1 MKTEPIIKNFL
12 TRAAMTLG
20 ERITRPFTV
29 MLLMLMTA
37 ATAWAAQPVGCL
49 DACTGGEKLIHIQGW
64 AYDPDYPA
72 QSLPLYVLIYTDE
85 ACTKSYDVNYNHS
98 ADVPRPDVNEAKG
111 ITGNHGFNFDIPIA
125 DAGTYWVK
133 IFTISINQDG
143 NLQIGPITKV
153 TVTGPVTVT
162 IGEERTMSSVL
173 PFVMYAYYS
182 LTEQIYTAEEIG
194 MDGTITSIAF
204 NYASSTAF
212 SMGGVQVYL
221 KHTDKNKFDSD
232 TDMVPV
238 GAEDKV
244 FEGTFSAT
252 GAGWV
257 TIELDTPFEYDGNSN
272 LLVCCF
278 DPTNGSLGTDY
289 KFYCSDISEDYRC
302 HFAFSNYTVPS
313 LEVLN
318 TASSVRADI
327 RSMIRFNIYSGTFS
341 KPDNLTLSS
350 CTEKEATL
358 TWTAPQTDNTI
369 TGYGYQ
375 FKKVSDANWSEEVTT
390 TGTSA
395 TVSNLTGG
403 TDYDFRVRTIYGSK
417 NSSYQVLHF
426 TTYTALPYEMGFEDG
441 YGRWTM
447 VDCDIRFGDPVD
459 HIWGTGIRTLAAHEG
474 DVGFQF
480 GSYND
485 NPIPQYLI
493 SPRVPGD
500 KAITLSF
507 YYRVP
512 TNYPETIYVGYS
524 TTTNDKDAFTF
535 GDPITFNS
543 SNWAKYEHTFPANAR
558 YFAVKYTTNNYK
570 MYIDDFSFEESSTY
584 AKPTTISD
592 TNLSETGVTM
602 TWNTPTGATGFA
614 YQYKKTS
621 DAAWSAEATLN
632 TNTVTLSGLTPNT
645 SYNFRVKALYG
656 SNASTYATYSFQ
668 TEANVVDLP
677 YSDGFENGMG
687 GWRMINCE
695 GTAIIEKMDNPH
707 SGTYAFRFYFS
718 DHHQYL
724 LSPHFAGGS
733 PMKVSFYY
741 KNYDDEAAFQVGY
754 TSSKDVAF
762 TGVDNEVIA
771 SSRAWTLYE
780 TSVPAEAQYVVICCR
795 KEGYLLYFDDFS
807 FTGPI
812 VLADDADNTT
822 TINDAASLGG
832 TDIIQLS
839 GRTLY
844 KDGDWNTLCL
854 PFDVTVGSGQLAGA
868 TAMTMDASQS
878 GFNASSGVLT
888 LNFTKVAGGSTIAA
902 GTPFIVKWT
911 GDDVTNPVFSG
922 VTVSST
928 AAGSVLSTDKN
939 VRFQGTYSPAV
950 IYSAA
955 HDNLFLGGENTLY
968 WPDTEGYT
976 LGACRAYFHVDLNGG
991 SAAVRQFVLNFG
1003 EGETTGIISIEN
1015 GKFLDEP
1022 SGRAER
1028 KIENEADAWYDLS
1041 GRRLNGKPTQK
1052 GLYINNGRKVV
1063 IK

>member
-1 MKTEPIIKNFL
+1 MNRFERFLAERRLLSKKKCNFAAKLSNLTNNMKTKSTKRQQGFRDALQRL
-12 TRAAMTLG
+12 TMTLML
-20 ERITRPFTV
+20 V
-29 MLLMLMTA
+29 MLTA
-37 ATAWAAQPVGCL
+37 ATAWAGSKPVGCL

-72 QSLPLYVLIYTDE
+72 QSLPLYVYIYTDE

-143 NLQIGPITKV
+143 NLQIGPIMKV
-153 TVTGPVTVT
+153 TVTAPVMVT
-162 IGEERTMSSVL
+162 IGEERTMSSIR

-278 DPTNGSLGTDY
+278 DPTNGSFGNYY

-302 HFAFSNYTVPS
+302 HFAFSDYVVPS
-313 LEVLN
+313 LEVSN
-318 TASSVRADI
+318 TANSFRAYD

-480 GSYND
+480 GKYKD

-592 TNLSETGVTM
+592 TNLSETGVTL
-602 TWNTPTGATGFA
+602 TWNAPTGATGFA

-762 TGVDNEVIA
+762 TWVDNEVIA

-807 FTGPI
+807 FLPMTSVTFAKEGYGTYYNSLMDAVLPAGMKARI
-812 VLADDADNTT
+812 VTAKGDGNALTYETIADGDQIAATSAIVPKATAVMLQTAASTT
-822 TINDAASLGG
+822 TQSKDISLASPTDTRDFSTTNYLHGSDVAKTTDGGGDGAKYYKLSYNTSGEDIGWYWGADEGAA
-832 TDIIQLS
+832 
-839 GRTLY
+839 
-844 KDGDWNTLCL
+844 
-854 PFDVTVGSGQLAGA
+854 F
-868 TAMTMDASQS
+868 
-878 GFNASSGVLT
+878 
-888 LNFTKVAGGSTIAA
+888 
-902 GTPFIVKWT
+902 
-911 GDDVTNPVFSG
+911 
-922 VTVSST
+922 
-928 AAGSVLSTDKN
+928 
-939 VRFQGTYSPAV
+939 
-950 IYSAA
+950 YSAA
-955 HDNLFLGGENTLY
+955 NKAWLALPASAGAREFFGLPDFEENTTSLREISNEELGIRNY
-968 WPDTEGYT
+968 DYYT
-976 LGACRAYFHVDLNGG
+976 LD
-991 SAAVRQFVLNFG
+991 
-1003 EGETTGIISIEN
+1003 
-1015 GKFLDEP
+1015 
-1022 SGRAER
+1022 GR
-1028 KIENEADAWYDLS
+1028 K
-1041 GRRLNGKPTQK
+1041 LNGKPTQK
-1052 GLYINNGRKVV
+1052 GLYIVNGRKFV

>member
-1 MKTEPIIKNFL
+1 MKTKSTKRQQGFRDALQRL
-12 TRAAMTLG
+12 TMTLML
-20 ERITRPFTV
+20 V
-29 MLLMLMTA
+29 MLTA
-37 ATAWAAQPVGCL
+37 ATAWAGSKPVGCL

-72 QSLPLYVLIYTDE
+72 QSLPLYVYIYTDE

-133 IFTISINQDG
+133 IFTISIIQDG
-143 NLQIGPITKV
+143 NLQIGPIMKV
-153 TVTGPVTVT
+153 TVTAPVMVT
-162 IGEERTMSSVL
+162 IGEERTMSSIR

-278 DPTNGSLGTDY
+278 DPTNGSFGNYY

-302 HFAFSNYTVPS
+302 HFAFSDYVVPS
-313 LEVLN
+313 LEVSN
-318 TASSVRADI
+318 TANSFRAYD

-480 GSYND
+480 GKYKD

-535 GDPITFNS
+535 GAPITFNS

-592 TNLSETGVTM
+592 TNLSETGVTL
-602 TWNTPTGATGFA
+602 TWNAPTGATGFA

-762 TGVDNEVIA
+762 TWVDNEVIA

-807 FTGPI
+807 FLPMTSVTFAKEGYGTYYNSLMDAVLPAGMKARI
-812 VLADDADNTT
+812 VTAKGDGNALTYETIADGDQIAATSAIVPKATAVMLQTAASTT
-822 TINDAASLGG
+822 TQSKDISLASPTDTRDFSTTNYLHGSDVAKTTDGGGDGAKYYKLSYNTSGEDIGWYWGADEGAA
-832 TDIIQLS
+832 
-839 GRTLY
+839 
-844 KDGDWNTLCL
+844 
-854 PFDVTVGSGQLAGA
+854 F
-868 TAMTMDASQS
+868 
-878 GFNASSGVLT
+878 
-888 LNFTKVAGGSTIAA
+888 
-902 GTPFIVKWT
+902 
-911 GDDVTNPVFSG
+911 
-922 VTVSST
+922 
-928 AAGSVLSTDKN
+928 
-939 VRFQGTYSPAV
+939 
-950 IYSAA
+950 YSAA
-955 HDNLFLGGENTLY
+955 NKAWLALPASAGAREFFGLPDFEENTTSLREISNEELGIRNY
-968 WPDTEGYT
+968 DYYT
-976 LGACRAYFHVDLNGG
+976 LD
-991 SAAVRQFVLNFG
+991 
-1003 EGETTGIISIEN
+1003 
-1015 GKFLDEP
+1015 
-1022 SGRAER
+1022 GR
-1028 KIENEADAWYDLS
+1028 K
-1041 GRRLNGKPTQK
+1041 LNGKPTQK
-1052 GLYINNGRKVV
+1052 GLYIVNGRKFV

>member
-1 MKTEPIIKNFL
+1 MKTKSTKRQQGFRDALQRL
-12 TRAAMTLG
+12 TMTLML
-20 ERITRPFTV
+20 V
-29 MLLMLMTA
+29 MLTA
-37 ATAWAAQPVGCL
+37 ATAWAGSKPVGCL

-72 QSLPLYVLIYTDE
+72 QSLPLYVYIYTDE

-143 NLQIGPITKV
+143 NLQIGSTTKV

-162 IGEERTMSSVL
+162 IGEERTMSSL
-173 PFVMYAYYS
+173 RPFVMYAYYS

-278 DPTNGSLGTDY
+278 DPTNGSFGNNY
-289 KFYCSDISEDYRC
+289 EFYTTSETNFMC
-302 HFAFSNYTVPS
+302 HLAYSNYVVPS
-313 LEVLN
+313 LEVIN
-318 TASSVRADI
+318 TASSSRVYD
-327 RSMIRFNIYSGTFS
+327 RSTIRFNIYSGTFS

-403 TDYDFRVRTIYGSK
+403 TDYDFRVRTIYGSR

-426 TTYTALPYEMGFEDG
+426 TTDTALPYEMGFEDG

-447 VDCDIRFGDPVD
+447 VDRDIRFGDPVD

-480 GSYND
+480 GKYKN

-493 SPRVPGD
+493 SPRFPGD

-570 MYIDDFSFEESSTY
+570 MYIDDFSFEKSSPY

-592 TNLSETGVTM
+592 TNLSETGVTL
-602 TWNTPTGATGFA
+602 TWNAPTGATGFA

-762 TGVDNEVIA
+762 TWVDNEVIA

-807 FTGPI
+807 FLPMTSVTFAKEGYGTYYNSLMDAVLPAGMKARI
-812 VLADDADNTT
+812 VTAKGDGNALTYETIADGDQIAATSAIVPKATAVMLQTAASTT
-822 TINDAASLGG
+822 TQSKDISLASPTDTRDFSTTNYLHGSDVAKTTDGGGDGAKYYKLSYNTSGEDIGWYWGADEGAA
-832 TDIIQLS
+832 
-839 GRTLY
+839 
-844 KDGDWNTLCL
+844 
-854 PFDVTVGSGQLAGA
+854 F
-868 TAMTMDASQS
+868 
-878 GFNASSGVLT
+878 
-888 LNFTKVAGGSTIAA
+888 
-902 GTPFIVKWT
+902 
-911 GDDVTNPVFSG
+911 
-922 VTVSST
+922 
-928 AAGSVLSTDKN
+928 
-939 VRFQGTYSPAV
+939 
-950 IYSAA
+950 YSAA
-955 HDNLFLGGENTLY
+955 NKAWLALPASAGAREFFGLPDFEENTTGVVPIDNGQLTIDN
-968 WPDTEGYT
+968 WA
-976 LGACRAYFHVDLNGG
+976 GAWF
-991 SAAVRQFVLNFG
+991 S
-1003 EGETTGIISIEN
+1003 
-1015 GKFLDEP
+1015 LD
-1022 SGRAER
+1022 GR
-1028 KIENEADAWYDLS
+1028 KLQ
-1041 GRRLNGKPTQK
+1041 GKPTQK
-1052 GLYINNGRKVV
+1052 GLYIVNGRKFV

>member
-1 MKTEPIIKNFL
+1 MKTKSTKRQQGFRDALQRL
-12 TRAAMTLG
+12 TMTLML
-20 ERITRPFTV
+20 V
-29 MLLMLMTA
+29 MLTA
-37 ATAWAAQPVGCL
+37 ATAWAGSKPVGCL

-72 QSLPLYVLIYTDE
+72 QSLPLYVYIYTDE

-143 NLQIGPITKV
+143 NLQIGPIMKV
-153 TVTGPVTVT
+153 TVTAPVMVT
-162 IGEERTMSSVL
+162 IGEERTMSSIR

-278 DPTNGSLGTDY
+278 DPTNGSFGNYY

-302 HFAFSNYTVPS
+302 HFAFSDYVVPS
-313 LEVLN
+313 LEVSN
-318 TASSVRADI
+318 TANSFRAYD

-480 GSYND
+480 GKYKD

-592 TNLSETGVTM
+592 TNLSETGVTL
-602 TWNTPTGATGFA
+602 TWNAPTGATGFA

-762 TGVDNEVIA
+762 TWVDNEVIA

-807 FTGPI
+807 FLPMTSVTFAKEGYGTYYNSLMDAVLPAGMKARI
-812 VLADDADNTT
+812 VTAKGDGNALTYETIADGDQIAATSAIVPKATAVMLQTAASTT
-822 TINDAASLGG
+822 TQSKDISLASPTDTRDFSTTNYLHGSDVAKTTDGGGDGAKYYKLSYNTSGEDIGWYWGADEGAA
-832 TDIIQLS
+832 
-839 GRTLY
+839 
-844 KDGDWNTLCL
+844 
-854 PFDVTVGSGQLAGA
+854 F
-868 TAMTMDASQS
+868 
-878 GFNASSGVLT
+878 
-888 LNFTKVAGGSTIAA
+888 
-902 GTPFIVKWT
+902 
-911 GDDVTNPVFSG
+911 
-922 VTVSST
+922 
-928 AAGSVLSTDKN
+928 
-939 VRFQGTYSPAV
+939 
-950 IYSAA
+950 YSAA
-955 HDNLFLGGENTLY
+955 NKAWLAL
-968 WPDTEGYT
+968 PASA
-976 LGACRAYFHVDLNGG
+976 GAREF
-991 SAAVRQFVLNFG
+991 FG
-1003 EGETTGIISIEN
+1003 LPGDETTGVGSIDN
-1015 GKFLDEP
+1015 GQFT
-1022 SGRAER
+1022 
-1028 KIENEADAWYDLS
+1028 IHNEAGAWYSLD
-1041 GRRLNGKPTQK
+1041 GRKLNGKPTQK
-1052 GLYINNGRKVV
+1052 GLYIVNGRKFV